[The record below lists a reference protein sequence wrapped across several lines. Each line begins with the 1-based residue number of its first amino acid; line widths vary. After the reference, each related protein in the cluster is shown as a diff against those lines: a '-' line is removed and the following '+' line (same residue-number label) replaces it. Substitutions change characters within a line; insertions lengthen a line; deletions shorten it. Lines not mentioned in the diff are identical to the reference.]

1 VVQERLDAVPDE
13 VARAFLSRC
22 MAEPEHRP
30 GARQLLED
38 PFLQVG
44 VWVCMCQHV
53 CGCGC
58 CCQHVCGVCELFK
71 RTEK

>member
-1 VVQERLDAVPDE
+1 MPDE

-38 PFLQVG
+38 PFLQVCVG
-44 VWVCMCQHV
+44 VYVSACVWVWVLLSACVWCV
-53 CGCGC
+53 
-58 CCQHVCGVCELFK
+58 
-71 RTEK
+71 